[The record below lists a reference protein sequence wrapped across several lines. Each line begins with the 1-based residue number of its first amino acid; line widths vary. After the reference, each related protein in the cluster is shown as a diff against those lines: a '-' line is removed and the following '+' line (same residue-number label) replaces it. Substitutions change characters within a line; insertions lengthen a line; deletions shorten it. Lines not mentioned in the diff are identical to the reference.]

1 MTGHRDD
8 IPRARG
14 PRRRRSAGDDEGVHK
29 ELHDPEPIS
38 NTIKCESARSETCEH
53 ERENDRDDA
62 RYIP

>member
-14 PRRRRSAGDDEGVHK
+14 PRTGAGDDEGVHK